1 MIQRVVLTALS
12 FLLSVSYGFA
22 QNQEFDFQLN
32 SDNNFKDRREITT
45 HDIVIIVEANQNY
58 DGESHDIHIQVEN
71 SNSRNGLV
79 VFKDNYDEK
88 DKKKLKNNDF
98 YEVYTENNSLKA
110 NTLPC
115 MLPPGNGLRQNVFI
129 NYNETQ
135 SLPTRFPLKVKEN
148 EPLEVKL
155 PIYTC
160 DVYTKKNK
168 VNKLKLT
175 GYSEYSLSITV
186 DLGPDTVYENL
197 AKQYDDYAKK
207 ITATQFWFC
216 PYNKQHQQS
225 IQEQIDQFSEEGRT
239 IKTEILERSK
249 MFQRNSPQWK
259 QYHALQDSIDS
270 VYRNATD
277 SSNFKLCQKHQP
289 KTCSKCNRS
298 YSKCKK
304 NCKHDNKCQCVEPD
318 TCSCGMLL
326 INCQTRYKGKHYRFE
341 PVKEGLNDLAK
352 KIDNRKKNGMAK
364 KAAQS
369 KLNELKKQALSIIK
383 KSERNIALDK
393 VKTIQNRIDNI
404 KW

>member
-45 HDIVIIVEANQNY
+45 HDIVIMVEANQNY

-115 MLPPGNGLRQNVFI
+115 VLPPGNGLRQNVFI

-186 DLGPDTVYENL
+186 DLGPDTVYEYL
-197 AKQYDDYAKK
+197 AKRYDDYAKK
-207 ITATQFWFC
+207 ISAAQFWFC
-216 PYNKQHQQS
+216 PYNKKHQQS
-225 IQEQIDQFSEEGRT
+225 IQEQIDHFSEEGRT

-249 MFQRNSPQWK
+249 MFQRNSSQWK
-259 QYHALQDSIDS
+259 QYHALQDRIDS

-277 SSNFKLCQKHQP
+277 SSNFKLCSRHQ
-289 KTCSKCNRS
+289 TCSNCNRS
-298 YSKCKK
+298 YSDCNK
-304 NCKHDNKCQCVEPD
+304 NCKHGKNCECGVPPKKCA
-318 TCSCGMLL
+318 CGKYWDK
-326 INCQTRYKGKHYRFE
+326 CKTRCNGKHYRFE

-352 KIDNRKKNGMAK
+352 KIDNRKKNGMAEK
-364 KAAQS
+364 EAQS
-369 KLNELKKQALSIIK
+369 KLNELKKQARSIIE
-383 KSERNIALDK
+383 KSERNIALSK